1 MHRWNWL
8 VFFLLSVGIFTVG
21 CTPAITDLPPGA
33 SREIVLIT
41 SNMRFIG
48 EKPDSIKGI
57 ENPDII
63 VYAGDKV
70 KITIRNRETTLIIH
84 DFAVSNYP
92 EARAKQS
99 IRPTEETTVEFTAS
113 RTGDFTYY
121 CRNHQTS
128 MYGRFIVLKR

>member
-1 MHRWNWL
+1 MYRWTWL
-8 VFFLLSVGIFTVG
+8 LFALLSVGILTFG
-21 CTPAITDLPPGA
+21 CTPAISDLPPGA

-63 VYAGDKV
+63 VYLNDKV
-70 KITIRNRETTLIIH
+70 RITIKNRETTLIIH
-84 DFAVSNYP
+84 DFAISNYP
-92 EARAKQS
+92 EARAKEP
-99 IRPTEETTVEFTAS
+99 IRPTQETTIEFTAS
-113 RTGDFTYY
+113 RPGDFTYY

-128 MYGRFIVLKR
+128 MYGRFIVLRR